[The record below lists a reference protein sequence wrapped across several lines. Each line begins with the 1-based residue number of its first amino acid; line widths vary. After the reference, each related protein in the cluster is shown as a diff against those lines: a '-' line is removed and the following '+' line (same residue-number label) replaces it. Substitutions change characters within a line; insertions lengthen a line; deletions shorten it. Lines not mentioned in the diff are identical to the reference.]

1 MTSHT
6 ATKQRFHVPLSL
18 STAQP
23 WVRDHYS
30 ALRAEAIPRWEHTKT
45 VVIPAVTD
53 TTARVRQD
61 YLPVATQVSARMVS
75 EATKRSAPYRA
86 EIASRGMT
94 TLAAVR
100 GQITAQDVA
109 VLNQHG
115 TGRKMKIVSA
125 AALVGAAT
133 GAGVLLWQRT
143 HARPWESS
151 EPAQPHATGLNT
163 EPKAKLKTEASTHQ
177 PGSELRDDDPAD
189 PDGGSAESAARRHA
203 KNHADLHSH

>member
-6 ATKQRFHVPLSL
+6 ATKQRFHVPRSL

-30 ALRAEAIPRWEHTKT
+30 ALRAEAIPRWEQTKT
-45 VVIPAVTD
+45 VVIPALTD
-53 TTARVRQD
+53 TTAKVRQD
-61 YLPVATQVSARMVS
+61 YLPAATQASARMVS

-86 EIASRGMT
+86 ELANRGMT

-109 VLNQHG
+109 VLNQHS
-115 TGRKMKIVSA
+115 TGRKVKLVSA

-143 HARPWESS
+143 HARTWEGSDM
-151 EPAQPHATGLNT
+151 QPTTTGLKT
-163 EPKAKLKTEASTHQ
+163 EPKAKLKTEASAQQTA
-177 PGSELRDDDPAD
+177 SELRDDDPAD